1 MNRKS
6 RLLIAAGMVISLL
19 SAAAEEIT
27 VQAVEIP
34 TQIEKTV
41 ISEKTTEAEETEEEA
56 DETVSAVQPSDK
68 QQAADTAQN
77 TVLLGSIPEE
87 DPKGEKDFLTAGIA
101 TVLAPGAISSN
112 EPVKVQEELNID
124 QKFENEKNRM
134 EKELTMAN
142 VQNALNIRTKASEDS
157 EKVGFLY
164 KDCGGTILERENG
177 WTKIKSGNVI
187 GWAKD
192 EYLLFGEDAKEMA
205 EDVGNWIVT
214 LDSEAVRVR
223 KEPGM
228 NADTYG
234 FLAHDDSVEF
244 VDVVDNNWISVDYND
259 DIGYVNT
266 EYINVKFHIDEGETI
281 EVVRAR
287 ELAEAERKRNANRGA
302 VAADADELRLLGA
315 LIYCEAGN
323 QSYEG
328 MVAVGAVVMN
338 RVKSGAYPN
347 TIHSVIYASGQFTPA
362 MTGKVA
368 RIYEGNVPDLCIQ
381 AAQAALN
388 GETTVGAATHFRRAG
403 KREGFVLG
411 DHVFW

>member
-1 MNRKS
+1 MNRRNRLS
-6 RLLIAAGMVISLL
+6 TTAACMILCLLIVM
-19 SAAAEEIT
+19 AEEIT
-27 VQAVEIP
+27 VQAAEIIHKTGFGVSTAESTRQTVE
-34 TQIEKTV
+34 TLVQTV
-41 ISEKTTEAEETEEEA
+41 E
-56 DETVSAVQPSDK
+56 SAVQEK
-68 QQAADTAQN
+68 
-77 TVLLGSIPEE
+77 EE
-87 DPKGEKDFLTAGIA
+87 ISETEKEEQTEILTAGIA
-101 TVLAPGAISSN
+101 TILDPGAISTS
-112 EPVKVQEELNID
+112 EPVKVEEELNID
-124 QKFENEKNRM
+124 QKFENEKIRM

-142 VQNALNIRTKASEDS
+142 VQNALNIRAEASEDS

-164 KDCGGTILERENG
+164 KDCGGTILDRKDG
-177 WTKIKSGNVI
+177 WTKLKSGNVI

-192 EYLLFGEDAKEMA
+192 EYLLFGEDAKAMA

-214 LDSEAVRVR
+214 LDAEAVRVR
-223 KEPGM
+223 KEPGL
-228 NADTYG
+228 NSDTYG

-244 VDVVDNNWISVDYND
+244 IDVVDKSWISVDYND
-259 DIGYVNT
+259 ETGYVNT

-281 EVVRAR
+281 EVIKAR
-287 ELAEAERKRNANRGA
+287 ERAEAERKRKSNRGA

-328 MVAVGAVVMN
+328 MLAVGAVVMN

-368 RIYEGNVPDLCIQ
+368 RVYEGNVPEQCMQ

-388 GETTVGAATHFRRAG
+388 GETTVGDATHFRRAG
-403 KREGFVLG
+403 KREGYVLG

>member
-1 MNRKS
+1 MNRRNRLS
-6 RLLIAAGMVISLL
+6 TTAACMILCLLIVM
-19 SAAAEEIT
+19 AEEIT
-27 VQAVEIP
+27 VQAAEIIHKTGFGVSTAESTRQTVE
-34 TQIEKTV
+34 TLVQTV
-41 ISEKTTEAEETEEEA
+41 E
-56 DETVSAVQPSDK
+56 SAVQEK
-68 QQAADTAQN
+68 
-77 TVLLGSIPEE
+77 EE
-87 DPKGEKDFLTAGIA
+87 ISETEKEEQTEILTAGIA
-101 TVLAPGAISSN
+101 TILDPGAISTS
-112 EPVKVQEELNID
+112 EPVKVEEELNID
-124 QKFENEKNRM
+124 QKFENEKIRM

-142 VQNALNIRTKASEDS
+142 VQNALNIRAEASEDS

-164 KDCGGTILERENG
+164 KDCGGTILDRKDG
-177 WTKIKSGNVI
+177 WTKLKSGNVI

-192 EYLLFGEDAKEMA
+192 EYLLFGEDAKAMA

-214 LDSEAVRVR
+214 LDAEAVRVR
-223 KEPGM
+223 KEPGL
-228 NADTYG
+228 NSDTYG

-244 VDVVDNNWISVDYND
+244 IDVVDKSWISVDYND
-259 DIGYVNT
+259 ETGYVNT

-281 EVVRAR
+281 EVIKAR
-287 ELAEAERKRNANRGA
+287 ERAEAERKRKANRGA

-328 MVAVGAVVMN
+328 MLAVGAVVMN

-368 RIYEGNVPDLCIQ
+368 RVYEGNVPEQCMQ

-388 GETTVGAATHFRRAG
+388 GETTVGDATHFRRAG
-403 KREGFVLG
+403 KREGYVLG

>member
-1 MNRKS
+1 MNRRN
-6 RLLIAAGMVISLL
+6 RLSTTAACMILCLLMVM
-19 SAAAEEIT
+19 AEEIT
-27 VQAVEIP
+27 VQAAEIIHKTGFGVSTAESTRQTVEALVQ
-34 TQIEKTV
+34 TVETAVQEKEE
-41 ISEKTTEAEETEEEA
+41 ISETEEE
-56 DETVSAVQPSDK
+56 DQTE
-68 QQAADTAQN
+68 
-77 TVLLGSIPEE
+77 I
-87 DPKGEKDFLTAGIA
+87 LTAGIA
-101 TVLAPGAISSN
+101 TILDPGAISTS
-112 EPVKVQEELNID
+112 EPVKVEEELNID
-124 QKFENEKNRM
+124 QKFENEKIRM

-142 VQNALNIRTKASEDS
+142 VQNALNIRAEATEDS

-164 KDCGGTILERENG
+164 KDCGGTILDRKDG
-177 WTKIKSGNVI
+177 WTKLKSGNVI

-192 EYLLFGEDAKEMA
+192 EYLLFGEDAKAMA

-214 LDSEAVRVR
+214 LDAEAVRVR
-223 KEPGM
+223 KEPGL
-228 NADTYG
+228 NSDTYG

-244 VDVVDNNWISVDYND
+244 IDVVDKSWISVDYND
-259 DIGYVNT
+259 ETGYVNT

-281 EVVRAR
+281 EVIKAR
-287 ELAEAERKRNANRGA
+287 ERAEAERKRKANRGA

-328 MVAVGAVVMN
+328 MLAVGAVVMN

-368 RIYEGNVPDLCIQ
+368 RVYEGNVPEQCMQ

-388 GETTVGAATHFRRAG
+388 GETTVGDATHFRRAG
-403 KREGFVLG
+403 KREGYVLG